1 MRQFDVYPNPLPAA
15 RNAYP
20 YVVLLQSDFTA
31 DGRDR
36 IVAPL
41 APRRALAQVAGKLTP
56 VVRLGTTE
64 YVVLVH
70 ALSAIRARDLVDAR
84 GSLAE
89 SRAEMLAAVDY
100 LFFGV

>member
-20 YVVLLQSDFTA
+20 YVVLLQSDVTA

-41 APRRALAQVAGKLTP
+41 APRRALTQVAGKLTP
-56 VVRLGTTE
+56 VVPFGTTE

-70 ALSAIRARDLVDAR
+70 ALAAMRARDLVDLR

-89 SRAEMLAAVDY
+89 SRAALLASIDY
-100 LFFGV
+100 LYFGV

>member
-1 MRQFDVYPNPLPAA
+1 MTRFDVYTNPLPAA
-15 RNAYP
+15 RHAYP
-20 YVVLLQSDFTA
+20 YVVLLQSDVTA

-41 APRRALAQVAGKLTP
+41 APSRSLMPVAGKLTP

-70 ALSAIRARDLVDAR
+70 ALAAMRARDLVDPR

-89 SRAEMLAAVDY
+89 SRAAMLAAVDY

>member
-1 MRQFDVYPNPLPAA
+1 MRQFDVYANPLPAA
-15 RNAYP
+15 RHAYP
-20 YVVLLQSDFTA
+20 YLVLLQSDVTA

-41 APRRALAQVAGKLTP
+41 ALRRSLTPVAGRLTP

-70 ALSAIRARDLVDAR
+70 ALTAIRTRDLVDAH
-84 GSLAE
+84 GTLAE
-89 SRAEMLAAVDY
+89 SRAEMLAAIDY
-100 LFFGV
+100 LYFGV